1 MDDTGAWKAGTAS
14 ARPAWTVGAEGDNR
28 AEWLNF
34 APNLSWGKVWGVTKQ
49 PARRGWEAV
58 SGAQRSPVIQS
69 SRKHDLRWETV
80 TWSCLWCWTPR
91 KGDRSYCE
99 LYSMSKMFQLA
110 VCQRSQAMYGRQ
122 RLNFWGWELKCLRW
136 KLHWMGSKILKKRL
150 MNSEAQQQ
158 KLVDKPTRASVIR
171 RASQQTEPPDGR
183 PGEREGGEDRN
194 DTGTA
199 G

>member
-1 MDDTGAWKAGTAS
+1 
-14 ARPAWTVGAEGDNR
+14 
-28 AEWLNF
+28 
-34 APNLSWGKVWGVTKQ
+34 
-49 PARRGWEAV
+49 
-58 SGAQRSPVIQS
+58 
-69 SRKHDLRWETV
+69 
-80 TWSCLWCWTPR
+80 
-91 KGDRSYCE
+91 
-99 LYSMSKMFQLA
+99 
-110 VCQRSQAMYGRQ
+110 
-122 RLNFWGWELKCLRW
+122 
-136 KLHWMGSKILKKRL
+136 MGSKILKKRL